1 MLPQEV
7 IRAKRDGHALSSVQV
22 QDFITGLTNGS
33 VSEGQ
38 VAAFAMAVF
47 FKGMSAD
54 EAVGLTLAMRDS
66 GTVLQWDLPGPVVDK
81 HSTGGI
87 GDNISLMLAPMLAA
101 CGCFVPMISGRGL
114 GHTGGTLDKL
124 DSIAGY
130 NTAPGLELF
139 RKVTREV
146 GCAIIGQT
154 ADLAPADKRL
164 YGIRDVTATV
174 ESVPLITASILSKKL
189 AAGLQHLVMDVKF
202 GSGAFMANM
211 EDARAL
217 AKSLVSVANGAGLKT
232 TALITDMDQPLAPYA
247 GNALEVLHAVGFLK
261 NKIINARVQEITVAL
276 GAEVLLSSG
285 IAGSLSAAR
294 VQLEQSLH
302 SGKALE
308 IFAKM
313 VAALG
318 GPNDFIERPEQH
330 MKTAPIVKPVFADDE
345 GVVAKI
351 ATRDLGLAVIEL
363 GGGRRRADDKI
374 DHSVGLSQMLG
385 KNFTAD
391 MNTPLCFIHARD
403 EDSFA
408 RAAHLVRGA
417 YSIGEHT
424 AEISPIIER
433 ITA

>member
-261 NKIINARVQEITVAL
+261 NDIINARVQEITVAL

-294 VQLEQSLH
+294 VQLEKALH

-318 GPNDFIERPEQH
+318 GPNNFVESPQDF
-330 MKTAPIVKPVFADDE
+330 MKAAPIIRPIFSDDE
-345 GVVAKI
+345 GVVSKI

-374 DHSVGLSQMLG
+374 DHSVGLSQLLG

-403 EDSFA
+403 DDSFA
-408 RAAHLVRGA
+408 RAAQIVRGA
-417 YSIGEHT
+417 YSIGEHVS
-424 AEISPIIER
+424 EISPILER
-433 ITA
+433 ITP

>member
-1 MLPQEV
+1 
-7 IRAKRDGHALSSVQV
+7 
-22 QDFITGLTNGS
+22 
-33 VSEGQ
+33 
-38 VAAFAMAVF
+38 
-47 FKGMSAD
+47 
-54 EAVGLTLAMRDS
+54 
-66 GTVLQWDLPGPVVDK
+66 
-81 HSTGGI
+81 
-87 GDNISLMLAPMLAA
+87 
-101 CGCFVPMISGRGL
+101 
-114 GHTGGTLDKL
+114 
-124 DSIAGY
+124 
-130 NTAPGLELF
+130 
-139 RKVTREV
+139 
-146 GCAIIGQT
+146 
-154 ADLAPADKRL
+154 
-164 YGIRDVTATV
+164 
-174 ESVPLITASILSKKL
+174 
-189 AAGLQHLVMDVKF
+189 MDVKF

-261 NKIINARVQEITVAL
+261 NEIINARVQDITVAL

-318 GPNDFIERPEQH
+318 GPTDFIERPETH